1 MVAPYRSLAEPVADV
16 IGPIP
21 YTAQQGML
29 DPLWSRATLTYW
41 RSGFLP
47 GLSDAVVDTLLDQAW
62 PNGPTEIHLHHLGG
76 TVARYGDDHAAYRN
90 REAAFAYNL
99 LAKWADPAEEEACR
113 SWARSADERV
123 ERFGTGAAYL
133 NFLPAEGRS
142 RCGPRLA
149 PMRTPGWSRS
159 RTATTRAT
167 CSGLTTTS
175 VPAADRTD

>member
-133 NFLPAEGRS
+133 NFLPAEGQE
-142 RCGPRLA
+142 PV
-149 PMRTPGWSRS
+149 
-159 RTATTRAT
+159 RAT
-167 CSGLTTTS
+167 FG
-175 VPAADRTD
+175 ADAYARLVALEDRYDPGNLFRLNHNIRPGG